1 MGTTFAELYARRA
14 ELTALA
20 DEADRVIAQARALGL
35 DTDADPE
42 VVRRRCL
49 ALAARL

>member
-35 DTDADPE
+35 DTDADRE
-42 VVRRRCL
+42 H
-49 ALAARL
+49 ALTAAAGAVAS